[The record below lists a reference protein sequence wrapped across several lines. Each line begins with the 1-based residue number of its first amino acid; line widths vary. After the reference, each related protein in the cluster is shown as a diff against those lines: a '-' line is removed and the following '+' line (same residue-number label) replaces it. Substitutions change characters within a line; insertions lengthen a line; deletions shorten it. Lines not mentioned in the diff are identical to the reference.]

1 MKRKTDWMV
10 PMGTLLVVAMAATLF
25 LVPGALA
32 DNGNAAVSVNINTAD
47 TGELT
52 SLPGIGT
59 SKATA
64 IVSYRSEHGLFDTV
78 DELTNVRG
86 IGANVLEK
94 IRDLI
99 RVQ

>member
-1 MKRKTDWMV
+1 MS
-10 PMGTLLVVAMAATLF
+10 TLLVVAIAATLF
-25 LVPGALA
+25 LVPGAMA
-32 DNGNAAVSVNINTAD
+32 DSGNVAESVNINTAD

-64 IVSYRSEHGLFDTV
+64 IVDYRTEHGPFAAI

-86 IGANVLEK
+86 IGASVLDK
-94 IRDLI
+94 IRNLI
-99 RVQ
+99 RTQ

>member
-1 MKRKTDWMV
+1 MNRRSNWML
-10 PMGTLLVVAMAATLF
+10 PMGTLLVVAITVTL
-25 LVPGALA
+25 LMVPGAMA
-32 DNGNAAVSVNINTAD
+32 GNGKAAVSVNINTAD
-47 TGELT
+47 SGELS

-64 IVSYRSEHGLFDTV
+64 IVSYRSEYGPFATV
-78 DELTNVRG
+78 EDLTKVRG
-86 IGANVLEK
+86 IGNNVLEK